1 MLRRALKALFHWT
14 VALLILF
21 EEWGWEPLANAL
33 ARLGRLPV
41 FRWIE
46 RGIRALPP
54 YAALLV
60 FFTPSLLLIPVKL
73 FALWLIGKGQAFL
86 GVAVIIAAKI
96 AGTAVVA
103 RLFMLTKPAL
113 MQLEWFANLYLRW
126 TTWKDAL
133 IARVRA
139 SPAWRAIARA
149 KQEIRAV
156 WARIKVAIGGSRN
169 DEFKNRS

>member
-46 RGIRALPP
+46 GCIRALPP
-54 YAALLV
+54 YVALLV
-60 FFTPSLLLIPVKL
+60 FFAPSLALIPIKL
-73 FALWLIGKGQAFL
+73 LALWLISEGRAFL
-86 GVAVIIAAKI
+86 GVTVIVVAKI

-113 MQLEWFANLYLRW
+113 MQLEWFARLYERW
-126 TTWKDAL
+126 TAWKDAL

-139 SPAWRAIARA
+139 SPAWRAIRRA
-149 KQEIRAV
+149 KAEVRAAWV
-156 WARIKVAIGGSRN
+156 RLKGAISGAQ
-169 DEFKNRS
+169 